1 MRQLLFLFL
10 LVCAAV
16 GRQSVS
22 AQKIID
28 KSADITTGQRV
39 FLNLKQARNIRI
51 RAGAAGIMTMK
62 ATTSINSNRLNDG
75 LQTDLRQTGDELR
88 LTADFDKEM
97 LR

>member
-28 KSADITTGQRV
+28 KSADITTGRRV
-39 FLNLKQARNIRI
+39 FLNLR
-51 RAGAAGIMTMK
+51 
-62 ATTSINSNRLNDG
+62 
-75 LQTDLRQTGDELR
+75 
-88 LTADFDKEM
+88 
-97 LR
+97 